1 MTTELIN
8 YLNREVGKLVNLY
21 NQHHDE
27 DKLIWDLGV
36 FLLKLSN
43 TKYYNKYDNRYQLEN
58 IMNILCDKTL
68 PIMVRIN
75 LAFGAYISW
84 EQLLLGVPRGEKRNL
99 EGCEIYNSKR
109 CKY

>member
-43 TKYYNKYDNRYQLEN
+43 T
-58 IMNILCDKTL
+58 
-68 PIMVRIN
+68 IMVRIN

-84 EQLLLGVPRGEKRNL
+84 EQLLLGIPRGEKRDL
-99 EGCEIYNSKR
+99 EGCEIYNNKR
-109 CKY
+109 RKY

>member
-43 TKYYNKYDNRYQLEN
+43 T
-58 IMNILCDKTL
+58 
-68 PIMVRIN
+68 IMVRIN

-84 EQLLLGVPRGEKRNL
+84 EQLLLGVSRGEKRNL

>member
-8 YLNREVGKLVNLY
+8 YLNNEVGKLVNLY

-43 TKYYNKYDNRYQLEN
+43 TKYYDSFNNRYQIQN
-58 IMNILCDKTL
+58 MMYILCDKTL

-75 LAFGAYISW
+75 LSFGAYISW
-84 EQLLLGVPRGEKRNL
+84 EQLLLGVPRGEKRDL

-109 CKY
+109 RKY